1 MKKFLTYTLLILFFS
16 FAILFFNQSSVN
28 AAEES
33 TVNTLE
39 ELKTALEEKAIIDGN
54 TIKLIDNII
63 LKDNVVDIKIP
74 ETIVDFNGKT
84 IECSGTGGIRIFNK
98 LTFKDTS
105 TTNRL
110 NWGGIIFNH
119 ERSSSITVWP
129 GAELIIDN
137 GKFVDG
143 GIATTGGK
151 IYVSGKLTINDAVF
165 STNRT
170 EPAHE
175 YNYMLRLGPDSECI
189 VNGGEFSHTDT
200 IIYIGG
206 SKYSNN
212 CKLTINAG
220 NFNCSYGDAIE
231 IYTFYPYVDTDG
243 NKEVITPK
251 ITLNNC
257 NIEATHTAIG
267 FWGGCTDE
275 EFRNENTQILTILG
289 ANYKSSKQNNGS
301 PLEIRTYADPNTYF
315 NPKDFVL
322 QGGTFETLSDGLGAI
337 RLLGPRK
344 R

>member
-1 MKKFLTYTLLILFFS
+1 MKKFLKSILLILFFS
-16 FAILFFNQSSVN
+16 LAILFLNQLSVN
-28 AAEES
+28 AAEV
-33 TVNTLE
+33 TTANTLE
-39 ELKTALEEKAIIDGN
+39 ELKTAFEEKAIIDGN
-54 TIKLIDNII
+54 TIKLTDNVI

-74 ETIVDFNGKT
+74 EAIMDFNGKT

-98 LTFKDTS
+98 LTFRDTS

-110 NWGGIIFNH
+110 YWGGIIFNH
-119 ERSSSITVWP
+119 ERSSSIDVWT

-165 STNRT
+165 STNRI

-175 YNYMLRLGPDSECI
+175 YNYMISLSYDSECVI
-189 VNGGEFSHTDT
+189 NSGEFSHTDT

-231 IYTFYPYVDTDG
+231 IYTFYPYVDEDG

-257 NIEATHTAIG
+257 NIEVTHTAIG

-289 ANYKSSKQNNGS
+289 GNYKSSKQNNGS

-322 QGGTFETLSDGLGAI
+322 QGGTFETLSDVLGAI